1 MLQGRA
7 SGTLMQAAL
16 QPAVH
21 SGNRGRTASLAGRP
35 SPAKPPQGRCK
46 IVFRLYNHTA
56 TRVPYTHQLPRQAS
70 RPITVAT
77 ALADGQDLGLDDSRK
92 ARLQRQGQAS
102 LHFVRQA
109 WKLLKDHV
117 WPIILIFILCDAAAF
132 ATNRIS
138 HRLTNEVAM
147 RALGL
152 HAEDIGPLWWL
163 STNPAVTSSSYRWI
177 IAVIFV
183 AAFPLTI
190 LARTIATSAIALLC
204 CKHPSTPGTSP
215 NATTASAVPSASAAA
230 DVSPAAEA
238 GMKLETPEGP
248 DAAAADATGTPN
260 SKGVRATMGHMLS
273 TVRLLQPG
281 VAAVWKRVFVVDML
295 VTVQVLPLQVA
306 SLLLLTLPWTLPRL
320 LDLQAANPVAV
331 LEGQEGWQAI
341 ARSKEVIQPLRAA
354 VALPFLGLIVV
365 SRILEPLKG
374 RVLAALPMRYY
385 RELPE
390 IPIVLYIGFS
400 VVSVIINRMHDLLPV
415 VVYQQGQHHDPQP
428 T

>member
-1 MLQGRA
+1 
-7 SGTLMQAAL
+7 MQAAL

-21 SGNRGRTASLAGRP
+21 SGSGRTVSLAGRLG
-35 SPAKPPQGRCK
+35 PAKLLQRRCRRD
-46 IVFRLYNHTA
+46 FRHFNHTA
-56 TRVPYTHQLPRQAS
+56 TRLSCTHQLRRCAS

-77 ALADGQDLGLDDSRK
+77 AFADGQDPGLDDSRK

-109 WKLLKDHV
+109 WKLLKGHV

-138 HRLTNEVAM
+138 HRLTNEAAM

-163 STNPAVTSSSYRWI
+163 STNPAVTSSGYRWI
-177 IAVIFV
+177 IAVLFM

-190 LARTIATSAIALLC
+190 LARTVATSAIALLC

-215 NATTASAVPSASAAA
+215 STTTASAMFSATAAA
-230 DVSPAAEA
+230 DMSPAAEA
-238 GMKLETPEGP
+238 GVKSGVPKSP
-248 DAAAADATGTPN
+248 DAAAADASGAQN
-260 SKGVRATMGHMLS
+260 SRGIRATMGHMVS
-273 TVRLLQPG
+273 TMRLLQPG

-306 SLLLLTLPWTLPRL
+306 SLLLFTLPWTLPRL

-331 LEGQEGWQAI
+331 LEGREGWQAI
-341 ARSKEVIQPLRAA
+341 TRSKEVIQPLRAA

-374 RVLAALPMRYY
+374 QVLAALPMRYY

-390 IPIVLYIGFS
+390 IPIALYISFS
-400 VVSVIINRMHDLLPV
+400 VASVIINRMHDLLPV

-428 T
+428 AQSPS

>member
-1 MLQGRA
+1 
-7 SGTLMQAAL
+7 MQAAL
-16 QPAVH
+16 QPYSFTAVR
-21 SGNRGRTASLAGRP
+21 SGNSGRTVTLGGRP
-35 SPAKPPQGRCK
+35 APAKLPQRRCQR
-46 IVFRLYNHTA
+46 VSRLCKHTA
-56 TRVPYTHQLPRQAS
+56 TRVPCTFQLRRHAS

-77 ALADGQDLGLDDSRK
+77 VFADGQDSGLDNSRK

-109 WKLLKDHV
+109 WRLLKDHL
-117 WPIILIFILCDAAAF
+117 WPVLLIFILCDAAAF

-163 STNPAVTSSSYRWI
+163 STNPAVTSSGYRWI
-177 IAVIFV
+177 IAVFFV

-190 LARTIATSAIALLC
+190 LARTIATSATALLC
-204 CKHPSTPGTSP
+204 CKHPSTP
-215 NATTASAVPSASAAA
+215 
-230 DVSPAAEA
+230 AEA
-238 GMKLETPEGP
+238 GVKSGVS
-248 DAAAADATGTPN
+248 DAAAADATGAKN
-260 SKGVRATMGHMLS
+260 SLGIRATMGHMLS

-295 VTVQVLPLQVA
+295 VTVQVLPLQLA

-331 LEGQEGWQAI
+331 LDGQEGWQAI
-341 ARSKEVIQPLRAA
+341 ARSKDLIQPLRAA
-354 VALPFLGLIVV
+354 VALPFLGLIVI
-365 SRILEPLKG
+365 SRILDPL
-374 RVLAALPMRYY
+374 RLQVMAALPTRYY

-390 IPIVLYIGFS
+390 IPIALYIGFQ
-400 VVSVIINRMHDLLPV
+400 VASVIVNRMHDLLPV
-415 VVYQQGQHHDPQP
+415 VVYQQGQHNDPQP
-428 T
+428 ARSPT